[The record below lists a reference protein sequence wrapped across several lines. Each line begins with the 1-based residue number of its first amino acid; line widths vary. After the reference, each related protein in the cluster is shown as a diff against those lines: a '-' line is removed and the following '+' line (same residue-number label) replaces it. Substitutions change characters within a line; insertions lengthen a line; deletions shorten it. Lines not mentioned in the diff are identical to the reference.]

1 LQYISALDRGA
12 KPDEVVSCA
21 FDFDISNL
29 DTSYDYIRIYAAYR
43 AGLNG
48 TAEGRIVTEIGVTEN
63 NTNFTDF
70 GTNYQN
76 YNAEDIH
83 YLGG

>member
-1 LQYISALDRGA
+1 MSDRGA
-12 KPDEVVSCA
+12 KPDEPVSCA
-21 FDFDISNL
+21 FDFTLSDL

-48 TAEGRIVTEIGVTEN
+48 TAEGRIVTELEI
-63 NTNFTDF
+63 TNSDLFFSDY

-76 YNAEDIH
+76 YNAEDIY

>member
-1 LQYISALDRGA
+1 MSDRGA
-12 KPDEVVSCA
+12 KPDEIVSCA
-21 FDFDISNL
+21 FDFTLSNL
-29 DTSYDYIRIYAAYR
+29 DTTYDYIRIYAAYR

-48 TAEGRIVTEIGVTEN
+48 TAEGRIVTELEIKDGDLS
-63 NTNFTDF
+63 FSDY